1 MLKCEPSWK
10 AGLKQILTRLDE
22 LEKAFLGKETSSS
35 PTSSSA
41 DAHAMVES
49 EVGSAEPKDQ
59 CDHTPSSNPA
69 DPSSWRSISGSRI
82 IADLRIGGSRDPCQL
97 GP

>member
-59 CDHTPSSNPA
+59 CDTST
-69 DPSSWRSISGSRI
+69 RSCCCGMLI
-82 IADLRIGGSRDPCQL
+82 
-97 GP
+97 